1 MGNMDEATCEVTLVY
16 PLKAHKTEA
25 PLLQGFQYATLLQ
38 LNRLNP
44 GPKAVRYVGVSQ
56 AGIWG
61 LHALSV
67 IGLAPAWRFAFF
79 FFLLVVYLFVE
90 VCVRVCVDAC
100 MCPCAYPQPCE
111 WTPVGV
117 HSLLPPCGCSGTGFI
132 GCQAW
137 G

>member
-1 MGNMDEATCEVTLVY
+1 VGNMDEATCEVTLVY

-79 FFLLVVYLFVE
+79 FSFLLFTYLLKC
-90 VCVRVCVDAC
+90 VCVCVWMHAC
-100 MCPCAYPQPCE
+100 VHVHTLSPVSGHLWE
-111 WTPVGV
+111 SILSFHHVGV
-117 HSLLPPCGCSGTGFI
+117 QGLGL
-132 GCQAW
+132 
-137 G
+137 